1 MIYLLKEPS
10 PAACRP
16 APTWTDLPAPATRP
30 TPWDLPLPA
39 PWGTP
44 SQLPVPHP
52 TLLVYV
58 PRFPITHPL
67 VPAQRILRHLSLP
80 LFPFILTASFW
91 PFQAL
96 LNGSSHFIS
105 LPLNS
110 DVLISSSFTPL
121 SRRFFNSYLT
131 ALGIFSFLLT
141 YLLISKCSLW
151 ASEWSFNVRSSLFLK
166 HSSP

>member
-16 APTWTDLPAPATRP
+16 APTWTDLPAPATRL

-44 SQLPVPHP
+44 SQLPMPHP

-80 LFPFILTASFW
+80 LFPFVLTASLW
-91 PFQAL
+91 PSQAL
-96 LNGSSHFIS
+96 LNGSSHFLTVEFWRSHLFVFHSTFQEVFQLLSYCPWNLFIS
-105 LPLNS
+105 ANVPFNFQMFSLGLGM
-110 DVLISSSFTPL
+110 VL
-121 SRRFFNSYLT
+121 
-131 ALGIFSFLLT
+131 
-141 YLLISKCSLW
+141 
-151 ASEWSFNVRSSLFLK
+151 
-166 HSSP
+166 